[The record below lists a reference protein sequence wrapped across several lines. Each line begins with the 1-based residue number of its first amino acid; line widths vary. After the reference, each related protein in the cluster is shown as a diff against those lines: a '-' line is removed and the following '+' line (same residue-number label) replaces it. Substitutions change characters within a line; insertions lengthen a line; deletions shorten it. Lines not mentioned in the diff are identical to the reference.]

1 MKDKLFEPHYKK
13 GFDHFIFKRVLK
25 LKSPSTEARI
35 FYLVLITIIL
45 TIAILFG

>member
-25 LKSPSTEARI
+25 LKSPSKEARI
-35 FYLVLITIIL
+35 FYLVMISVIL
-45 TIAILFG
+45 SMAILFG

>member
-13 GFDHFIFKRVLK
+13 GFDHFIFKKLLK
-25 LKSPSTEARI
+25 LKSPSREARI

-45 TIAILFG
+45 SIAMLFG